1 MIVCRLLFFIHFLF
15 IILSTTIYQ
24 TEAQDTE
31 DKDICRAASGWAY
44 SASSSSSGAAAA
56 AGGGGGGASSASAI
70 CIQAKVPS
78 DCIRAHP
85 GCSWCAQADFSGQR
99 CNVEGILQSQECSKI
114 FSIKSEYTME
124 VSSSSSSSQR
134 FSTRTGEARIRVGDT
149 VSIPFLISEPKI
161 YPVDFYYLMDVSRS
175 MLDDLRNIQSLG
187 TQLVKKL
194 RQLTQGGEDS
204 VRLGFGKFVDKV
216 QSPMTQMTPYKL
228 IHPYEINTDAPFLF
242 KNVVRLTSNIPKFEE
257 TLKKENVSGNLDPP
271 EGALDAM
278 LQVVEC
284 KDVIGWRENTLRLL
298 MVATESAFHYADDGA
313 GYLSGIVKANDGKC
327 YTDKATGKYTKAE
340 EQDYPSISQ
349 VVRAVEKNSI
359 TPIFAVKSLYSK
371 LYQSISDDY
380 FKGSTA
386 GELSDKSENLLQL
399 VEEAYNKIAGKQEL
413 VTNNPNDTVLCP
425 WYTWSVAGNAPATLS
440 VDGAIVDGLESGTSV
455 NYSLFLSANRG
466 SCLEGGE
473 CGVGNVVIKT
483 RRYDDRMTVA
493 TTVLGAFDC
502 EKNVEK
508 NSSTCFNQG
517 NYFCGIC
524 VCATGWTGPR
534 CNVPDVVAAVCPKT
548 GAKDCSGR
556 GTYVNGRCQCDPAH
570 RHKKGR
576 IFGPCCECDEC
587 PKRAGRVCSN
597 HGEPTIKDCS
607 CSCECHPGWMGP
619 DCSCQMSD
627 LTCKGQ
633 DGLTCSGRGECY
645 CGRCVCD
652 ETLGYGG
659 PTCNSCLVNCPT
671 CAKFQDCVQCVMYGT
686 GPKNNTC
693 RNDCTEKEFTIQ
705 VVDTESIDTDSAKES
720 GHEMCAAL
728 DESNNCKF
736 YFKYKKLA
744 DGNIEIFAEKEQ
756 RCKPVYSL
764 IIVLWCILLVL
775 LIGLILLCC
784 WRCCV
789 YVIDKEEE
797 KNYRLSNLAPY
808 TIPLLPAMGAGSVI
822 EFIKAKY
829 LIRKSAKVAVI
840 PVRRNFFAGKS
851 SIKWK
856 TYAGSAG
863 DDDFEVINDGEE
875 GTLARKRRFDTKG
888 APINEQ
894 VDKRHI
900 EEVERVPCGDEIVEM
915 EPLVKRGGN
924 GAAMSA
930 NDGSGRGGR
939 VETIDETEA
948 FWSSYDWGNGELT
961 FSDED
966 EFASIEI
973 PLVHNFPGREI
984 MFWVE
989 LYQQEKGVAL
999 GLKRTKVIVIKDE
1012 DAGVIGFPKPSYVF
1026 KENDE
1031 RAVVPVH
1038 RTIGMDGKVSV
1049 RWFTRDITAIDKQ
1062 HYHAGNGTLTFEDG
1076 EVTKHIDIDLIPDVI
1091 YDDVEKAFNIELEDP
1106 KGGASLDISH
1116 CMVTVLCN
1124 EECAVLQFAKTAYP
1138 FMENCGV
1145 AEIPVVR
1152 TRSTKGV
1159 CTVKWRT
1166 EDVTAYA
1173 GKDYVRSEGVLTFP
1187 NAVTEA
1193 HIQVPIIDND
1203 EYDETGR
1210 SFVIKL
1216 YDPSESTKLAQS
1228 IATIS
1233 IIEDDEPGMFE
1244 FAKTSIVLRKTGPDP
1259 LVGHLPVVRSLGT
1272 DGHITIPWIIQAH
1285 DNEELPSDV
1294 SAMSGSVEFAHSEIT
1309 HPLDLYFPD
1318 VPREKMFSFDIILM
1332 QPTGGGKLGAKS
1344 RATVTVFGDEDEG
1357 TVYFAQPRFDAMA
1370 ASGMATLL
1378 VSRKGNIENAAFVM
1392 NETNDISAVS
1402 GTHYRG
1408 GISSIVFEANEAAKE
1423 VGIPIYNDPTNSG
1436 RPLTFGVSLKSP
1448 PGGPKIGDCGF
1459 AEVVITC
1466 TELAPITPVKAAAP
1480 TGSCTVELLKSKYL
1494 IRRSA
1499 KTAHIPVHKSSADGT
1514 AIVEWTCIPA
1524 MSASSLEATQLS
1536 PMGKIKIPDG
1546 SDRSDIVLD
1555 VSNLETDQ
1563 PQISLCIILLN
1574 VWWSGEED
1582 ITDDLELGKEKA
1594 EVIVLNDID
1603 PGTLGFSKGTY
1614 SFKSND
1620 GQVSLPVHRLGGMDG
1635 DVAVEWFTRDD
1646 TARVNE
1652 DYRGDRGVIEFGNNE
1667 IVKNVPIQL
1676 LPGHFAEDEREKQF
1690 TVELGQASGGAK
1702 TGTRMATIKILGGED
1717 QSFVQ
1722 FSKESYPVIG
1732 TSTSIK
1738 IPVLRTG
1745 DSQNEASVEWYTED
1759 GTARQGI
1766 DYKLCRDILI
1776 FPANSTRAEVE
1787 IPLSGQTTEPRTF
1800 NVYLASLGM
1809 DSNVLLGKNK
1819 MATIAI
1825 ISSREPGTFEFNK
1838 QSYIFKTTG
1847 QSGLVPVVRSNG
1859 TDGEVTLPWKI
1870 ESAAGEEQSPF
1881 AGAEGFLN
1889 FDNGQISAS
1898 VEIELRGVPSTSFV
1912 LVLCPPVEGGKL
1924 GATSQAVVQ
1933 ILGEK
1938 EEPIIEMA
1946 SPTLGIM
1953 SNEVVKATVV
1963 RHGNPEEMACV
1974 GWKTEDGTAVNG
1986 KHFIGGSGNVV
1997 LDPGVMSKDI
2007 VVPIIC
2013 PPTDDPASFYIR
2025 LTDVMGMGKLG
2036 ETKSTEVTMEPMQSK
2051 YMDVLQQSAAAPE
2064 TYVEFLRKRHHFQQ
2078 SLGTALVPVHRSDTR
2093 GVLAIRWET
2102 ENISRQVAKKG
2113 LSPSRGAFESSS
2125 SSEDEDA
2132 GQRRTQERED
2142 DIDWGAG
2149 IITFEDGDRETAI
2162 ELILYR
2168 DLQNKDSNF
2177 KISLIDPWDK
2187 VNFGVRETIVTVLKD
2202 RDAGSLGFAKPMYEF
2217 SCSDRQLVV
2226 PVHRS
2231 SGADGT
2237 VSVPWFTRD
2246 GSAVGGTH
2254 YLPDDGNLVFR
2265 DGEVVQKIVVPM
2277 PMRTPIFG
2285 EDEVA
2290 FDVVL
2295 GEPTGGATLDDHETK
2310 VVLKNDIV
2318 PSSIGFLNPTHEC
2331 PQSDGTVSVTVIRSE
2346 GTMGKVTVPWRVV
2359 SAPGKPRSRY
2369 EGTNDTV
2376 TFKDNE
2382 DQKSIELPLPKGLL
2396 PAEQDFFVL
2405 VLDEPKSGR
2414 AQITEVDRCYV
2425 TIDNDITMGTFS
2437 LSSESYSFS
2446 QSEGRGCVTVIRNDG
2461 TEGEASLS
2469 WKLKSNSSA
2478 PTILH
2483 NKRGVV
2489 EFNPGQNTAKIEI
2502 PLPKDSEHDQESYIL
2517 SLSPPGGRGKLGE
2530 PKQAEVLLVNDVES
2544 SIGFPQPL
2552 FETQGDVDTFMLPV
2566 VREGPKGR
2574 PVTVQ
2579 YEFRD
2584 GTAKDLQHYI
2594 GEKGSIDFD
2603 AGEDAKNILI
2613 PILNDPDGDR
2623 VVFEVE
2629 LHSIEGPGKLSGN
2642 ANATIAIDNLAGPGI
2657 FIMAASEMDVNQ
2669 SSGTACITILRT
2681 HGRKGIVEVPWF
2693 LEQVQTAKGTRKPS
2707 NYDTLEGKLTFN
2719 DGEGQKIL
2727 EIPLETTPQDSDVTK
2742 FDAVLLTP
2750 TNGSGATL
2758 GDVTSTTVTVNN
2770 DLDGGTLEMAA
2781 EKVEV
2786 SGTDK
2791 EVVVPVVRTGAID
2804 NKCYVSW
2811 EAEDMS
2817 AVRGKHYKGGRGNVS
2832 FEPGEKSKKITIPI
2846 VNDPTG
2852 EDTSFN
2858 VCLGETKGGAKLG
2871 EKTKTEVVMHHIREN
2886 GEICFD
2892 ETITHV
2898 RQTEKKI
2905 VLTLIRKTGSVG
2917 RVVVPWSVKDAP
2929 ENSPYYGMQG
2939 QEKFNDGETESHIEI
2954 NPPAGP
2960 QENDQETFKVV
2971 LGQPIGGAFLTG
2983 ECECSVSVENDV
2995 PYSYISFADELC
3007 EVQQSHEHIE
3017 LPLIRSKRTEG
3028 RVRVPWTT
3036 KTDTDASYYA
3046 DLNGVEV
3053 FENGEKKSHIEV
3065 QLSKVPSETDTDTF
3079 QIVLNEP
3086 RSPDAKLGDIQCCTI
3101 VIHNDI
3107 ELPLVTFGDQEH
3119 KASQSESRTYIT
3131 IKRIRHPTGRV
3142 IVPWKLVPD
3151 DPESPYAGIV
3161 GETVLEDGET
3171 EGVAEIHLPQV
3182 PLDKPEDNVVVLLED
3197 PIGAKLADNAICK
3210 LSVNNDVGVG
3220 IVEMRSPT
3228 LTCCSDDGRASVVV
3242 VRKMFQ
3248 DFPAKVK
3255 WVTEDEDAHHGVH
3268 YENNGGQLEFRPGE
3282 AERPIPVGLIN
3293 DPTGET
3299 RHFKV
3304 KLMDLQGRDKLGDI
3318 SECRVRITNQATPPP
3333 PVRDFQANLVGP
3345 QTVLAKWSP
3354 LPEGTPLEGYKVT
3367 YWSGPGTSKTVK
3379 VGQKETEVTL
3389 DSLEASTTYQ
3399 ILVCPYNDVG
3409 DGQTSDKIIV
3419 DTEPEMRLS
3428 YDSPM
3433 QFKTSMNIARFTI
3446 ERKQTNFRSTV
3457 ECRLIKETQKK
3468 LPRSYDSSSESDDE
3482 RDGGATPIQ
3491 TTELTF
3497 EPGQSRLTVEVPLEQ
3512 KMKKSSQ
3519 VYYMKIFPKNKDKA
3533 LANIELH
3540 IINDT
3545 GVPGHVR
3552 RPFCAASTSR
3562 DCVVTWEPPIG
3573 GGPVKGYYVVA
3584 RSEGLRDIVKNVSDG
3599 STKVLLENLEPSTTY
3614 SITVQPYNDV
3624 GKGKP
3629 STASEATTQDE
3640 MKVEFTQKFYT
3651 FKMSDKVA
3659 VIPIQRHFTHGYA
3672 TLKWHTTWSKTQEEA
3687 ESSSSS
3693 EEEEPESKAWASGTL
3708 SFADGQ
3714 KEANV
3719 QIPLR
3724 QAQTPTQKKRSF
3736 FWLYVLDP
3744 NRRKRL
3750 ASMKCSLIDDKVE
3763 IEEYQTQGDMGPP
3776 MFGFSNEETSCCALY
3791 DDTISV
3797 IVERTGDASG
3807 DAQIIYSTRDNTA
3820 IAGRH
3825 YTQTEGILLFDDGE
3839 TSKAVTIPILS
3850 DMKYEDPLSFTVEL
3864 GYCSAGEDAVDLY
3877 ETKVNL
3883 EPTSVDVTK
3892 GEIEGDPGMIGFR
3905 YPRLLFS
3912 GKPSRNVET
3921 SVFKVPVDR
3930 TEGTHGV
3937 VSVDYFTRDNTA
3949 IAGVHYIETQ
3959 GELAF
3964 KHGQRENDIEI
3975 KIVTNVAN
3983 YKDLSFNVELGGT
3996 TGDADVGLYESE
4008 VVIEGIGDIP
4018 SFDQS
4023 LDDTFGDIKPL
4034 SPDQSM
4040 DDFGGLEQVQN
4051 QQMSPTQYTG
4061 EEGVIG
4067 FTEEKY
4073 KIGNTDNEAVVT
4085 VERLFNQSGPA
4096 KVEWFT
4102 RENKA
4107 IASIDYV
4114 ESHGTLIFSDGQRV
4128 QNIHVPILNRNVGD
4142 DSSEKDFIVELGECQ
4157 GQAVVGQYEATVAI
4171 VPGKVVSSTAR
4182 ITAPKNVE
4190 LEASGPE
4197 SVIVTWNTENVSA
4210 QEYWVS
4216 YKRAGSRDDA
4226 SRRTVNPAT
4235 GRFELTDLKPES
4247 TYAIVLTAIGEGGKQ
4262 ASTEVMSCTTPG
4274 NLPGPPNRLVFQV
4287 LSPSSLQCSWG
4298 EPANP
4303 NGTITSY
4310 EVMYQL
4316 LDKSKNEPPVLVRI
4330 PDGHY
4335 RSLLVEDLRENE
4347 PYKYSVRAKNQWG
4360 YGEFR
4365 HADMKIEHVGT
4376 RPPSAL
4382 FLDANDTT
4390 YIQQQEEFI
4399 RQQQQQSQKQQQS
4412 QQLQLQQSQQRRQV
4426 EQRGA
4431 AGGDMQVQVSATEYA
4446 PTDEITTTQ
4455 MTKTRVTR
4463 YRHKEGQAEPEVKT
4477 MEFDGRL
4484 SQQELQKMAEEGGR
4498 LEVQVVTYNTT
4509 QRKQTGGG
4517 MQSYQEVDSGQYSQ
4531 QQQQQYR
4538 YQEMDPE
4545 YRSDSRKEVH
4555 QDVEEFTDVQE
4566 SKEGD
4571 ADVTTIT
4578 KTYKTTT
4585 TERQHDTR
4593 SGVRK
4598 VVLSPQPKK

>member
-187 TQLVKKL
+187 TKLVKKL

-1294 SAMSGSVEFAHSEIT
+1294 SAMSGSVEFTHSEIT

-1499 KTAHIPVHKSSADGT
+1499 KTAHIPVHKSSAEGT

-1924 GATSQAVVQ
+1924 GATSQAMVQ

-2036 ETKSTEVTMEPMQSK
+2036 ETKSTEVTMEPMQK
-2051 YMDVLQQSAAAPE
+2051 

-3007 EVQQSHEHIE
+3007 EVQQSQEHIE

-3457 ECRLIKETQKK
+3457 ECQLIKETQKK

-3750 ASMKCSLIDDKVE
+3750 ASMKCSLIDDK
-3763 IEEYQTQGDMGPP
+3763 
-3776 MFGFSNEETSCCALY
+3776 
-3791 DDTISV
+3791 
-3797 IVERTGDASG
+3797 
-3807 DAQIIYSTRDNTA
+3807 
-3820 IAGRH
+3820 
-3825 YTQTEGILLFDDGE
+3825 
-3839 TSKAVTIPILS
+3839 
-3850 DMKYEDPLSFTVEL
+3850 
-3864 GYCSAGEDAVDLY
+3864 
-3877 ETKVNL
+3877 
-3883 EPTSVDVTK
+3883 
-3892 GEIEGDPGMIGFR
+3892 
-3905 YPRLLFS
+3905 
-3912 GKPSRNVET
+3912 
-3921 SVFKVPVDR
+3921 
-3930 TEGTHGV
+3930 
-3937 VSVDYFTRDNTA
+3937 
-3949 IAGVHYIETQ
+3949 
-3959 GELAF
+3959 
-3964 KHGQRENDIEI
+3964 
-3975 KIVTNVAN
+3975 
-3983 YKDLSFNVELGGT
+3983 
-3996 TGDADVGLYESE
+3996 
-4008 VVIEGIGDIP
+4008 
-4018 SFDQS
+4018 
-4023 LDDTFGDIKPL
+4023 
-4034 SPDQSM
+4034 
-4040 DDFGGLEQVQN
+4040 
-4051 QQMSPTQYTG
+4051 
-4061 EEGVIG
+4061 
-4067 FTEEKY
+4067 
-4073 KIGNTDNEAVVT
+4073 
-4085 VERLFNQSGPA
+4085 
-4096 KVEWFT
+4096 
-4102 RENKA
+4102 
-4107 IASIDYV
+4107 
-4114 ESHGTLIFSDGQRV
+4114 
-4128 QNIHVPILNRNVGD
+4128 
-4142 DSSEKDFIVELGECQ
+4142 
-4157 GQAVVGQYEATVAI
+4157 
-4171 VPGKVVSSTAR
+4171 AR

-4399 RQQQQQSQKQQQS
+4399 RQQQSQKQQQS
-4412 QQLQLQQSQQRRQV
+4412 QQLQLQQRRQV

-4463 YRHKEGQAEPEVKT
+4463 YRHKEGQAEPEVET

-4498 LEVQVVTYNTT
+4498 LERTRSPLQVQVVTYNTT

-4517 MQSYQEVDSGQYSQ
+4517 MQSYQEVDSGQYSQQQ